1 MNDENSN
8 AVQDENTEPA
18 TMPMEAAA
26 VYQYLT
32 LEEAESYIEGNLV
45 TAARVYVANGYF
57 LKRIRDDRL
66 YEEDGY
72 SNFDEYVQAK
82 YGKKKDWASR
92 CIKVNAQLSVGGDSP
107 NLDSRYHDYSTYQL
121 VELAYM
127 TEEQREQATPAQ
139 TVKELREIR
148 KPKEI
153 PYVETPGQTSF
164 EADFPEIFPTVGIE
178 TQQPDTPQ
186 EFDMDVEDLIS
197 EEVTDA
203 ESETVVTVATSE
215 KSGKCLYQPEYG
227 CTLEDKHKHIPGD
240 GTDCG
245 HQCCWD
251 CSARNSCNINCY
263 SSARREVFAAFSQ
276 HEPDACCENAANQ
289 SLSAYGFLARVY
301 PPGSLLNT
309 KGCKDTETGSGH
321 DCFCC
326 HMDGCQIR
334 QEACWCV
341 EAPCGNPFPCTTL
354 NVVENL
360 QDDIGE
366 RCQFVNKDHA
376 IRREGDGEPVPCCK
390 ECNDPCGYECNRSRS
405 KRWEKI
411 KNDREHVE
419 QEHDPD
425 QKAEV
430 IDAEFHEMQDG
441 DEVKAPKQY
450 DHRIL
455 ESMIAE
461 VKDTLDA
468 MQDYWKANQPHTY
481 TRHIMELQALRD
493 LLTAH
498 ENSEPED
505 PEPEQVELPLLK
517 NNDQR
522 ASFIDSYETW
532 PVWIETEETGEKY
545 YRYDLPDGTSIVVK
559 VYHAMLFDYKA
570 HATKYE
576 ERFSEGYG
584 RHEYYLLHDGK
595 FFRDCETNRS
605 ALIEKLKEIQKKG
618 E

>member
-1 MNDENSN
+1 
-8 AVQDENTEPA
+8 
-18 TMPMEAAA
+18 
-26 VYQYLT
+26 
-32 LEEAESYIEGNLV
+32 
-45 TAARVYVANGYF
+45 
-57 LKRIRDDRL
+57 
-66 YEEDGY
+66 
-72 SNFDEYVQAK
+72 
-82 YGKKKDWASR
+82 
-92 CIKVNAQLSVGGDSP
+92 
-107 NLDSRYHDYSTYQL
+107 
-121 VELAYM
+121 
-127 TEEQREQATPAQ
+127 
-139 TVKELREIR
+139 
-148 KPKEI
+148 
-153 PYVETPGQTSF
+153 
-164 EADFPEIFPTVGIE
+164 
-178 TQQPDTPQ
+178 
-186 EFDMDVEDLIS
+186 
-197 EEVTDA
+197 
-203 ESETVVTVATSE
+203 
-215 KSGKCLYQPEYG
+215 
-227 CTLEDKHKHIPGD
+227 
-240 GTDCG
+240 
-245 HQCCWD
+245 
-251 CSARNSCNINCY
+251 
-263 SSARREVFAAFSQ
+263 
-276 HEPDACCENAANQ
+276 
-289 SLSAYGFLARVY
+289 
-301 PPGSLLNT
+301 
-309 KGCKDTETGSGH
+309 
-321 DCFCC
+321 
-326 HMDGCQIR
+326 
-334 QEACWCV
+334 
-341 EAPCGNPFPCTTL
+341 
-354 NVVENL
+354 
-360 QDDIGE
+360 
-366 RCQFVNKDHA
+366 
-376 IRREGDGEPVPCCK
+376 
-390 ECNDPCGYECNRSRS
+390 
-405 KRWEKI
+405 
-411 KNDREHVE
+411 
-419 QEHDPD
+419 
-425 QKAEV
+425 
-430 IDAEFHEMQDG
+430 MQDG